1 MNKVCY
7 SRRRI
12 TRRINGCD
20 LRVNP
25 RTTVSATAP
34 HMRLGN
40 QHAEPLIL
48 FGTSRR
54 SPLPPSVIPSARHA
68 EPRALFCHGIAGLP
82 RLDERVFHSLCLAK
96 KTAAFFNSSRS
107 MRSSRFS
114 LRSRDSSSTSLPAPS
129 LYSGVK
135 NEAFWQS
142 STGSSTKPAR
152 SFPILSSSH
161 SETVTS
167 CLAMVTSCLS
177 FVQYPA
183 QRLQERLI
191 GIVHSQVIRIDFGGA
206 GEIVARIAVQ
216 SFERSLIIQRCIDG
230 A

>member
-129 LYSGVK
+129 LYSGV
-135 NEAFWQS
+135 NVRRARGAFFPLSVFDTLSISPWV
-142 STGSSTKPAR
+142 STKSDQAQDE
-152 SFPILSSSH
+152 SASH
-161 SETVTS
+161 GV
-167 CLAMVTSCLS
+167 V
-177 FVQYPA
+177 
-183 QRLQERLI
+183 R
-191 GIVHSQVIRIDFGGA
+191 
-206 GEIVARIAVQ
+206 
-216 SFERSLIIQRCIDG
+216 
-230 A
+230 